1 MCAPYSDFG
10 GKGILVQREDV
21 LDTEELAL
29 FVLVTLDTFEVPTRR
44 PHLAG
49 PEVQMSVSKHLV
61 WKLAL

>member
-1 MCAPYSDFG
+1 M
-10 GKGILVQREDV
+10 QREDV

-49 PEVQMSVSKHLV
+49 PEVQMSGSKHLV